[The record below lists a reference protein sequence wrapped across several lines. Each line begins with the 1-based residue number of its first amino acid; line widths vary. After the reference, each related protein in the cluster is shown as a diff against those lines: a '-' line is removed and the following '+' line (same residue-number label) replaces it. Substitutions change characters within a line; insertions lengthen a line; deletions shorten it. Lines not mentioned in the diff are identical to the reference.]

1 MHKMIKYDDITY
13 KINGCAMKVHNTL
26 GNGFQEVIYQR
37 CLAIEL
43 ERLGLEFAREIEQD
57 IYYDGIHVG
66 TRRAD
71 FIVENDIIVE
81 LKALINLE
89 DVHLAQA
96 KNYLVAYDKPIGLL
110 INFGA
115 TSLQFKKV
123 FNKKYSQNQ
132 DLQDLKLNMIKD
144 EEKSPQS
151 SNLEHPDSDNLG
163 SKS

>member
-1 MHKMIKYDDITY
+1 MTRDEITY

-37 CLAIEL
+37 CLAIEFHKA
-43 ERLGLEFAREIEQD
+43 GLSFGREIEQT
-57 IYYDGIHVG
+57 IYYEGAEVG

-71 FIVENDIIVE
+71 FIVEGIIMVE

-96 KNYLVAYDKPIGLL
+96 KNYLVAYNLAVGLL

-115 TSLQFKKV
+115 ASLQFKKV
-123 FNKKYSQNQ
+123 YNAKYTQHPVNPE
-132 DLQDLKLNMIKD
+132 IK
-144 EEKSPQS
+144 
-151 SNLEHPDSDNLG
+151 
-163 SKS
+163 

>member
-1 MHKMIKYDDITY
+1 MTLDEITY
-13 KINGCAMKVHNTL
+13 KINGCAMKVHNTF

-43 ERLGLEFAREIEQD
+43 QKAGLNFGREIEQT
-57 IYYDGIHVG
+57 IFYEGIEVG

-71 FIVENDIIVE
+71 FVVGNKIIVE

-96 KNYLVAYDKPIGLL
+96 KNYVVAYDFPIGLL

-123 FNKKYSQNQ
+123 FNPRYNSANPK
-132 DLQDLKLNMIKD
+132 IK
-144 EEKSPQS
+144 
-151 SNLEHPDSDNLG
+151 
-163 SKS
+163 

>member
-1 MHKMIKYDDITY
+1 MNKIKENMMNKYDDITY

-43 ERLGLEFAREIEQD
+43 ERAGLSFVRELEQD
-57 IYYDGIHVG
+57 IFYDGIHVG

-71 FIVENDIIVE
+71 FIIENDIVVE

-96 KNYLVAYDKPIGLL
+96 KNYVVAYDKPIGLL

-115 TSLQFKKV
+115 NSLQFKKI
-123 FNKKYSQNQ
+123 FNPKYN
-132 DLQDLKLNMIKD
+132 LNPVNPKIK
-144 EEKSPQS
+144 
-151 SNLEHPDSDNLG
+151 
-163 SKS
+163 

>member
-1 MHKMIKYDDITY
+1 MPFSLEELTY

-43 ERLGLEFAREIEQD
+43 GKAGLYFDREKEQIIFYEGLD
-57 IYYDGIHVG
+57 VG

-71 FIVENDIIVE
+71 FIVENQVMVE
-81 LKALINLE
+81 IKAVINLE

-96 KNYLVAYDKPIGLL
+96 KNYVVAYQLPIGLL

-115 TSLQFKKV
+115 ISLQFKKV
-123 FNKKYSQNQ
+123 FNS
-132 DLQDLKLNMIKD
+132 KLNPVSIRISGFKD
-144 EEKSPQS
+144 E
-151 SNLEHPDSDNLG
+151 
-163 SKS
+163 

>member
-1 MHKMIKYDDITY
+1 MGKYDDITY
-13 KINGCAMKVHNTL
+13 KINGCAMTVHNTL

-43 ERLGLEFAREIEQD
+43 KKAGLGFARELEQE
-57 IYYDGIHVG
+57 IFYEGIHVG

-71 FIVENDIIVE
+71 FVIENDIIVE
-81 LKALINLE
+81 LKALVNLE

-96 KNYLVAYDKPIGLL
+96 KNYVVAYDKPIGLL

-123 FNKKYSQNQ
+123 FNPKYN
-132 DLQDLKLNMIKD
+132 LNPANLKI
-144 EEKSPQS
+144 Q
-151 SNLEHPDSDNLG
+151 
-163 SKS
+163 